1 MRGKQKARHPRQE
14 TAAQHIAPEMGATG
28 NHSTPCRWKAI
39 ALYAGLFGFVLACF
53 ALEGWWRT
61 CA

>member
-1 MRGKQKARHPRQE
+1 MTKKEVRRIRQE
-14 TAAQHIAPEMGATG
+14 AAAREGSRSGTVEH
-28 NHSTPCRWKAI
+28 HSTFTKRQAI

>member
-1 MRGKQKARHPRQE
+1 MEKRNARRHRQE
-14 TAAQHIAPEMGATG
+14 TAAQEGSRSGTVD
-28 NHSTPCRWKAI
+28 NHSTLERWKAI

>member
-1 MRGKQKARHPRQE
+1 MTKKEVRRIRQE
-14 TAAQHIAPEMGATG
+14 AAARDVRSTSGAVDH
-28 NHSTPCRWKAI
+28 HSTLTRRQAI

>member
-1 MRGKQKARHPRQE
+1 MTNKKARHPRQE
-14 TAAQHIAPEMGATG
+14 TTAHEGSRVGTIDH
-28 NHSTPCRWKAI
+28 HSTFTKRQAI

>member
-1 MRGKQKARHPRQE
+1 MRGNKNARPSRQE
-14 TAAQHIAPEMGATG
+14 RAAQEGSCSGTVD

>member
-14 TAAQHIAPEMGATG
+14 TAAQHIAPETGAAR
-28 NHSTPCRWKAI
+28 NHSTPERWKAI

>member
-1 MRGKQKARHPRQE
+1 MTNEKARHPRQE
-14 TAAQHIAPEMGATG
+14 TAAQHIAPETGAAR
-28 NHSTPCRWKAI
+28 NHSTPERWKAI

>member
-1 MRGKQKARHPRQE
+1 MTKKEVRRIRQE
-14 TAAQHIAPEMGATG
+14 AAARDVRSVNGAVDH
-28 NHSTPCRWKAI
+28 HSTLERWKAI

>member
-1 MRGKQKARHPRQE
+1 MTNEKARRPRQE
-14 TAAQHIAPEMGATG
+14 TAAQHIAPETGATG
-28 NHSTPCRWKAI
+28 NHSTPERWKAI

-61 CA
+61 WM

>member
-1 MRGKQKARHPRQE
+1 MTKKEVRRIRQE
-14 TAAQHIAPEMGATG
+14 AAAQHIAPETGATG
-28 NHSTPCRWKAI
+28 NHSTPERWKAI

>member
-1 MRGKQKARHPRQE
+1 MKKQEARPIRQDR
-14 TAAQHIAPEMGATG
+14 AAQHIASLKGTAYK
-28 NHSTPCRWKAI
+28 HSTQKGAVAI

-61 CA
+61 CL

>member
-1 MRGKQKARHPRQE
+1 MEKRNARRHRQE
-14 TAAQHIAPEMGATG
+14 TAAQHIAPETGAAG

-61 CA
+61 WM